1 MPVRC
6 FVVSPVAA
14 VLALT
19 AAAHA
24 DDAPLPLEQV
34 VLFTSGVGYF

>member
-24 DDAPLPLEQV
+24 AAPLPLERV